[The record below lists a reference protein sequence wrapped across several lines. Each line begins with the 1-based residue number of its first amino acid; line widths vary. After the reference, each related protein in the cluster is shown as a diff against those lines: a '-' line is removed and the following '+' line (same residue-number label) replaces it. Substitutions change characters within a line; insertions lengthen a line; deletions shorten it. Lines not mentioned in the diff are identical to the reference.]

1 MKTLTKVLALAV
13 AVPLAAPLAGCSTM
27 PKSLSLD
34 RTAEN
39 KTHMNVARIHEKQ
52 GRLGQA
58 REMYETL
65 LKKDRKNAEAHQR
78 LAVIAARQGEPK
90 VASEHFRKAIEI
102 DPRNVELKVDFAYML
117 YTQEEY
123 AEAETLLHDT
133 LRSQPDHKRAL
144 NNMALVAGRQG
155 RNDEAL
161 TYFKRSVGEARAY
174 ANVAYLCAQAGDLEK
189 AEHYYSKALTSDSS
203 LKTAGHALVQI
214 HQARQMEAAHI
225 ARKNGTKPEAATPAA
240 EAPIARRERIG
251 RAPAPVIAEA
261 AAEAVPAEVAQSPI
275 AVVPVERA
283 APTAPAIPLDET
295 STVEDIQPASAVEQT
310 DNVPRIRN
318 ADLIES
324 ASDVDEPRSIPESSD
339 QSSRVLRKGGPDL
352 LQKCGPI
359 EGDFRELCLDMM
371 SDDPAVRKVSVNRA
385 GRAGAAAAALLPAV
399 RELCKDDDAYVR
411 VHAAIASWKISGDHL
426 TTTRHL
432 VEGLSEAQPGVR
444 SFSAAALGE
453 IGPLAS
459 AHLPELR
466 SALVDKDMTV
476 RVYVAEACCRIT
488 PKDPVAR
495 EVLLRSLKH
504 EDRMVRETAAYAL
517 ANLKFG
523 QPDCVA
529 ALQPVT
535 ADEEP
540 SVRAAAVFALGEIG
554 DTSDTTR
561 KALREAAQD
570 DDTEVRVA
578 AKLALRRLDAQ
589 LAAAQ

>member
-1 MKTLTKVLALAV
+1 MKTLSKVLALAV
-13 AVPLAAPLAGCSTM
+13 AVPLSAPLAGCSTM

-34 RTAEN
+34 RTAET
-39 KTHMNVARIHEKQ
+39 KTQMNVARIHEKQ

-58 REMYETL
+58 REMYEDL
-65 LKKDRKNAEAHQR
+65 VKRDRKNAEAHQR

-102 DPRNVELKVDFAYML
+102 DPKNVELKVDFAYML

-123 AEAETLLHDT
+123 PEAEKLLQET

-161 TYFKRSVGEARAY
+161 AYFKRSVGEARAY
-174 ANVAYLCAQAGDLEK
+174 ANVAYLCAQAGDLDK
-189 AEHYYSKALTSDSS
+189 AEQYYSKALSSDST
-203 LKTAGHALVQI
+203 LKSAGHALVQI
-214 HQARQMEAAHI
+214 HQARQLEAAHI
-225 ARKNGTKPEAATPAA
+225 ARKNGTKTDPATPAA

-251 RAPAPVIAEA
+251 RAQPQVFAEDAPEASAEEIAE
-261 AAEAVPAEVAQSPI
+261 SPI
-275 AVVPVERA
+275 AAVPVQRS
-283 APTAPAIPLDET
+283 APTAPAIPVDES
-295 STVEDIQPASAVEQT
+295 STAEEIQPASSVEHT

-324 ASDVDEPRSIPESSD
+324 TSNADESRSIPESSD
-339 QSSRVLRKGGPDL
+339 QTSRVLRKGGPDL
-352 LQKCGPI
+352 LHKCGPI

-371 SDDPAVRKVSVNRA
+371 SDDAAVRKLAVNRA
-385 GRAGAAAAALLPAV
+385 GRAGTAAASLLPAV
-399 RELCKDDDAYVR
+399 MELCKDDDAYVR

-426 TTTRHL
+426 TSSRHL
-432 VEGLSEAQPGVR
+432 VEGLSDPQPGVR

-466 SALVDKDMTV
+466 SALVDRDMTV

-517 ANLKFG
+517 ANLRFG

-540 SVRAAAVFALGEIG
+540 AVRAAAVFALGEIG
-554 DTSDTTR
+554 DSSDTT
-561 KALREAAQD
+561 KQALREATQD
-570 DDTEVRVA
+570 EDTEVRVA
-578 AKLALRRLDAQ
+578 AKLALRRLEAQ
-589 LAAAQ
+589 HASR